1 MSDYVQVST
10 AAPTRE
16 AAVELAEGATAARLA
31 AGAQVAGPVLSVY
44 WHLGEQGASEEWQ
57 VLLYTTTDRYPQLE
71 AHLIDAHPWDN
82 PQVTATAV
90 VHAPAAYLA
99 WIKRTV
105 EGG

>member
-10 AAPTRE
+10 AAPTRA

-31 AGAQVAGPVLSVY
+31 AGAQVAGPVSSVY
-44 WHLGEQGASEEWQ
+44 WHLGEQGTSEEWQ
-57 VLLYTTTDRYPQLE
+57 VLLYTTTDRYPRLE
-71 AHLIDAHPWDN
+71 AYLIDAHPWEN

-90 VHAPAAYLA
+90 VHASADYLA
-99 WIKRTV
+99 WVRRTV